1 MKKRVVSLIIS
12 AFIVCS
18 CILTVMASSGLDLNV
33 LRKGEDIQYTESNR
47 DDIAAYV
54 LSSIA
59 KNNNDVYYSEDG
71 SIVSFTPII
80 FARKT
85 SDSMTYCYDI
95 KFTSNR
101 FLNLK
106 QVIFIIGNVNYIFSD
121 IYTTLNYPYS
131 TTSGKYEEE
140 AIFSLDDVA
149 IQMIADIAEN
159 RDNQGQPVEVILEGS
174 DESFTL
180 IMNDELTNGMIHLYN
195 LFVNAGGTSE
205 SNQYLFPQFF
215 FATWKYSKVQ

>member
-12 AFIVCS
+12 AFIVCL

-47 DDIAAYV
+47 DDMAVYV

-71 SIVSFTPII
+71 SIVSFYPAIL
-80 FARKT
+80 ARKK

-106 QVIFIIGNVNYIFSD
+106 QVTFIIGNVNYIFSD
-121 IYTTLNYPYS
+121 IYATFNYPYS

-140 AIFSLDDVA
+140 TILSLDDGS
-149 IQMIADIAEN
+149 IQMLADIAEN
-159 RDNQGQPVEVILEGS
+159 RDNQGEPVKVILEGS
-174 DESFTL
+174 NESFTL
-180 IMNDELTNGMIHLYN
+180 IMNDALTNGMIHLYN

-205 SNQYLFPQFF
+205 SNQYLFPQVF
-215 FATWKYSKVQ
+215 FAKWKYLKVQ

>member
-18 CILTVMASSGLDLNV
+18 GILTVMASSGLDLNV

-47 DDIAAYV
+47 DDMAVYV

-71 SIVSFTPII
+71 SIVSFYPAIL
-80 FARKT
+80 ARKK

-106 QVIFIIGNVNYIFSD
+106 QVTFIIGNVNYIFSD
-121 IYTTLNYPYS
+121 ISAIFNYPYS

-140 AIFSLDDVA
+140 TILSLDDGS
-149 IQMIADIAEN
+149 IQMLADIAEN
-159 RDNQGQPVEVILEGS
+159 RDNQGEPVKVILEGS
-174 DESFTL
+174 NESFTL

-205 SNQYLFPQFF
+205 SNQYLFPQVF
-215 FATWKYSKVQ
+215 FAKWKYLKVQ

>member
-1 MKKRVVSLIIS
+1 M
-12 AFIVCS
+12 
-18 CILTVMASSGLDLNV
+18 
-33 LRKGEDIQYTESNR
+33 
-47 DDIAAYV
+47 
-54 LSSIA
+54 
-59 KNNNDVYYSEDG
+59 YYSEDG
-71 SIVSFTPII
+71 SIVSFTPAIL
-80 FARKT
+80 ARKK

-106 QVIFIIGNVNYIFSD
+106 QVTFIIGNVNYIFSD
-121 IYTTLNYPYS
+121 ISAIFNYPYS

-140 AIFSLDDVA
+140 TFLSLDDGS
-149 IQMIADIAEN
+149 IQMLADIAEN
-159 RDNQGQPVEVILEGS
+159 RDNQGEPVKVILEGS
-174 DESFTL
+174 NESFTL

-205 SNQYLFPQFF
+205 SNQYLFP

>member
-12 AFIVCS
+12 AFIGCS

-47 DDIAAYV
+47 DDIAVYA

-71 SIVSFTPII
+71 SIVSFTPAIL
-80 FARKT
+80 ARKK
-85 SDSMTYCYDI
+85 SDSMTYYYDI

-106 QVIFIIGNVNYIFSD
+106 QVTFIIGNVNYIFSD
-121 IYTTLNYPYS
+121 ISAIFNYPYS

-140 AIFSLDDVA
+140 TFLSLDDGS
-149 IQMIADIAEN
+149 IQMLADIAEN
-159 RDNQGQPVEVILEGS
+159 RDNQGEPVKVILEGS
-174 DESFTL
+174 NESFTL

-205 SNQYLFPQFF
+205 SNQYLFP

>member
-12 AFIVCS
+12 AFIGCS

-47 DDIAAYV
+47 DDIAVYA

-71 SIVSFTPII
+71 SIVSFTPAIL
-80 FARKT
+80 ARKK

-106 QVIFIIGNVNYIFSD
+106 QVTFIIGNVNYIFSD
-121 IYTTLNYPYS
+121 ISAIFNYPYS
-131 TTSGKYEEE
+131 TTSGK
-140 AIFSLDDVA
+140 
-149 IQMIADIAEN
+149 
-159 RDNQGQPVEVILEGS
+159 
-174 DESFTL
+174 
-180 IMNDELTNGMIHLYN
+180 
-195 LFVNAGGTSE
+195 
-205 SNQYLFPQFF
+205 
-215 FATWKYSKVQ
+215 KYH

>member
-47 DDIAAYV
+47 DDIAVYV

-71 SIVSFTPII
+71 SIVSFTPTIL
-80 FARKT
+80 ARKK

-106 QVIFIIGNVNYIFSD
+106 QVTFIIGNVNYIFSD
-121 IYTTLNYPYS
+121 ISAIFNYPYS

-140 AIFSLDDVA
+140 TFLSLDDGS
-149 IQMIADIAEN
+149 IQMLADIAEN
-159 RDNQGQPVEVILEGS
+159 RDNQGEPVKVILEGS
-174 DESFTL
+174 NESFTL
-180 IMNDELTNGMIHLYN
+180 IMNDELTLSLIHI
-195 LFVNAGGTSE
+195 SE
-205 SNQYLFPQFF
+205 P
-215 FATWKYSKVQ
+215 TRH

>member
-1 MKKRVVSLIIS
+1 
-12 AFIVCS
+12 
-18 CILTVMASSGLDLNV
+18 MASSGLDLNV

-47 DDIAAYV
+47 DDIAVYA

-71 SIVSFTPII
+71 SIVSFTPAIL
-80 FARKT
+80 ARKK

-106 QVIFIIGNVNYIFSD
+106 QVTFIIGNVNYIFSD
-121 IYTTLNYPYS
+121 ISAIFNYPYS

-140 AIFSLDDVA
+140 TFLSLDDGS
-149 IQMIADIAEN
+149 IQMLADIAEN
-159 RDNQGQPVEVILEGS
+159 RDNQGEPVKVILEGS
-174 DESFTL
+174 NESFTL

-205 SNQYLFPQFF
+205 SNQYLFP

>member
-12 AFIVCS
+12 AFIGCS

-47 DDIAAYV
+47 DDIAVYA

-71 SIVSFTPII
+71 SIVSFTPAIL
-80 FARKT
+80 ARKK

-106 QVIFIIGNVNYIFSD
+106 QVTFIIGNVNYIFSD
-121 IYTTLNYPYS
+121 ISAIFNYPYS
-131 TTSGKYEEE
+131 TNSGKYEEE
-140 AIFSLDDVA
+140 TFLSLDDGS
-149 IQMIADIAEN
+149 IQMLADIAEN
-159 RDNQGQPVEVILEGS
+159 RDNQGEPVKVILEGS
-174 DESFTL
+174 NESFTL

-195 LFVNAGGTSE
+195 LFVNAG
-205 SNQYLFPQFF
+205 
-215 FATWKYSKVQ
+215 

>member
-18 CILTVMASSGLDLNV
+18 CILTVMASSGLDLDV
-33 LRKGEDIQYTESNR
+33 LRKGEDIQYAESNQ
-47 DDIAAYV
+47 DDMAAYA
-54 LSSIA
+54 LSSLA

-71 SIVSFTPII
+71 SIVSFTPVL

-85 SDSMTYCYDI
+85 SDSMIYCYDI

-121 IYTTLNYPYS
+121 IYTTFNYPYS

-140 AIFSLDDVA
+140 ASFSLDDA
-149 IQMIADIAEN
+149 SIQMLADIAEN
-159 RDNQGQPVEVILEGS
+159 RDNQGEPVEVILEGS
-174 DESFTL
+174 NESFTL

-205 SNQYLFPQFF
+205 SNQYLFPPFF

>member
-12 AFIVCS
+12 AFIGCS

-47 DDIAAYV
+47 DDIAVYA

-71 SIVSFTPII
+71 SIVSFTPAIL
-80 FARKT
+80 ARKK

-106 QVIFIIGNVNYIFSD
+106 QVTFIIGNVNYIFSD
-121 IYTTLNYPYS
+121 ISAIFNYPYS

-140 AIFSLDDVA
+140 TFLSLDDGS
-149 IQMIADIAEN
+149 IQMLADIAEN
-159 RDNQGQPVEVILEGS
+159 RDNQGEPVKVILEGS
-174 DESFTL
+174 
-180 IMNDELTNGMIHLYN
+180 N
-195 LFVNAGGTSE
+195 
-205 SNQYLFPQFF
+205 
-215 FATWKYSKVQ
+215 

>member
-1 MKKRVVSLIIS
+1 
-12 AFIVCS
+12 
-18 CILTVMASSGLDLNV
+18 MASSGLDLNV

-47 DDIAAYV
+47 DDIAVYV

-71 SIVSFTPII
+71 SIVSFTPTIL
-80 FARKT
+80 ARKK

-106 QVIFIIGNVNYIFSD
+106 QVTFIIGNVNYIFSD
-121 IYTTLNYPYS
+121 ISAIFNYPYS

-140 AIFSLDDVA
+140 TFLSLDDGS
-149 IQMIADIAEN
+149 IQMLADIAEN
-159 RDNQGQPVEVILEGS
+159 RDNQGEPVKVILEGS
-174 DESFTL
+174 NESFTL

-205 SNQYLFPQFF
+205 SNQYLFP